1 MRLEL
6 ARGLSTAS
14 LDLNKFSAKLVYIL
28 YYFRVTL
35 QNAPY
40 KNNRGEIT
48 VTGGSQ
54 VNWIRFN
61 ANF

>member
-40 KNNRGEIT
+40 KNNRGGNYCHREEP
-48 VTGGSQ
+48 GQ
-54 VNWIRFN
+54 LDPL
-61 ANF
+61 